1 MRIASTV
8 RGEFRMTVTTGSK
21 DRLTPGQVEQYHT
34 LGYVKG
40 PRVFSDDEV
49 AHLQQEYEKLPL
61 LLPPG
66 KAISRVN
73 WWHKRNRFVY
83 DLCMDPR
90 LLDFAEEILGPNFF
104 LWGSHFFAKEPGDGT
119 LVPWHQD
126 AQYWPLSPQNAVT
139 VYVAFT
145 DCDRE
150 NACMRVIPGS
160 HRGRLRHHPQDE
172 ERYILQQ
179 EIDDAE
185 IDLTSAVELELKAGE
200 ISLHHDGIA
209 HGSGPN
215 LSNRRRVGFTMR
227 FSSTDVKCDLS
238 VWPNFQAFMAR
249 GVDEYHHNPAGIP
262 PTGYGAPT
270 GKLE

>member
-1 MRIASTV
+1 MAI
-8 RGEFRMTVTTGSK
+8 TT
-21 DRLTPGQVEQYHT
+21 RPLNCLTRQQVEQYHS

-40 PRVFSDDEV
+40 FPVFSEGEV
-49 AHLQQEYEKLPL
+49 ARLREEYEKLVR
-61 LLPPG
+61 LLPLG
-66 KAISRVN
+66 KSISRVN

-83 DLCMDPR
+83 DLCMDRR
-90 LLDFAEEILGPNFF
+90 LLDFAEDILGPNFF
-104 LWGSHFFAKEPGDGT
+104 LWGSHFFVKEPGDGT
-119 LVPWHQD
+119 IVPWHQD

-139 VYVAFT
+139 VYIAFT

-160 HRGRLRHHPQDE
+160 HRGRLRHHTSGDG
-172 ERYILQQ
+172 RYILQQ
-179 EIDDAE
+179 EIDVEE
-185 IDLTSAVELELKAGE
+185 IDLPAAVDLELKAGE

-215 LSNRRRVGFTMR
+215 LSDRPRVGFTMR

-238 VWPNFQAFMAR
+238 VWPNFQAFLAR

-262 PTGYGAPT
+262 PTGFDAPT
-270 GKLE
+270 GMLE